1 MKKIKLKETSKKV
14 ITKITT
20 TFLGLMFLAKS
31 CFADVSID
39 SNGGAIK
46 DSAIGQGVYKM
57 AQDVAGTL
65 RWLIPVISIPF
76 ILFFLVKMLTGEE
89 QEQPRYKKKLIST
102 LIIVIASTLVTVLI
116 NLVMGYFG

>member
-1 MKKIKLKETSKKV
+1 
-14 ITKITT
+14 
-20 TFLGLMFLAKS
+20 
-31 CFADVSID
+31 
-39 SNGGAIK
+39 
-46 DSAIGQGVYKM
+46 M

-76 ILFFLVKMLTGEE
+76 ILFFLIKMLTGEE

-102 LIIVIASTLVTVLI
+102 LIIVIVSTLVTVLI